1 MKTFHVRE
9 RADVIFEY
17 IVEAKDAEDACD
29 IVYQGSA
36 HHHRIE
42 WVEHE
47 VLGAEELTDDNN
59 Q

>member
-1 MKTFHVRE
+1 MKTFIVRE

-17 IVEAKDAEDACD
+17 IVEAKDAEDASD

-36 HHHRIE
+36 HYHHTEWLENEVIE
-42 WVEHE
+42 VVESKYADH
-47 VLGAEELTDDNN
+47 